1 MIPPTQLASWLVAV
15 NWLSICC
22 KNKEINFFQD
32 IGDTTSFD
40 LELVTKDCI
49 NNDQII
55 MAVLQ
60 ETRRKSNFFITF
72 GCLVSADQPTINY
85 KGRLRRKLTQTL
97 IFPKSSVYVSV
108 ANGFAMEKSKYE
120 TYKQDTLSMSNA
132 IKQSAKSLDQRW
144 KKSFKTAVA
153 ISNVIVTNIYFHELM
168 LWFKLVTLLFFV

>member
-1 MIPPTQLASWLVAV
+1 MIPPTPLASWLVAV

-97 IFPKSSVYVSV
+97 IFPKSSLSIYLYLMVLRWRRV
-108 ANGFAMEKSKYE
+108 NMKL
-120 TYKQDTLSMSNA
+120 TNRTLSP
-132 IKQSAKSLDQRW
+132 
-144 KKSFKTAVA
+144 FKC
-153 ISNVIVTNIYFHELM
+153 Y
-168 LWFKLVTLLFFV
+168 

>member
-1 MIPPTQLASWLVAV
+1 MIPPTPLASWLVAV

-72 GCLVSADQPTINY
+72 GCLVSADQPTKN
-85 KGRLRRKLTQTL
+85 
-97 IFPKSSVYVSV
+97 
-108 ANGFAMEKSKYE
+108 
-120 TYKQDTLSMSNA
+120 
-132 IKQSAKSLDQRW
+132 
-144 KKSFKTAVA
+144 
-153 ISNVIVTNIYFHELM
+153 
-168 LWFKLVTLLFFV
+168 

>member
-1 MIPPTQLASWLVAV
+1 MNYQDHFLDFSTVWCYYQCNKLDIGLRNFNTSVSLTVPGDQLPSQTFLNSVKNRVTEIEVVIYLQMIPPTQLVSWLVAV

-97 IFPKSSVYVSV
+97 IFPKSS
-108 ANGFAMEKSKYE
+108 
-120 TYKQDTLSMSNA
+120 
-132 IKQSAKSLDQRW
+132 
-144 KKSFKTAVA
+144 
-153 ISNVIVTNIYFHELM
+153 
-168 LWFKLVTLLFFV
+168 